1 MIGVLLLNMG
11 GPDTLGAVRP
21 FLYNLFS
28 DRRIIRLGPP
38 FLQKP
43 LAWLISGIRYKKT
56 KKMYSVIGGGSPLLT
71 ITKAQAEALEKEL
84 IIDGRQ
90 GRIRVYIGMRYWH
103 PFIGDTVKR
112 MHQEGVKA
120 VLAISLF
127 PHYSLATSGSAISK
141 FEETVRECPLDYRII
156 SSWHDH
162 PLYIESLC
170 DVITKGIDSF
180 GGEDAEVLFSAH
192 SLPVSII
199 ESGDPYVLHI
209 EGTILEVARRVG
221 IQWHLS
227 YQSRSGPVKWLGP
240 STEEKIRELAV
251 AGVKNL
257 LVVPVS
263 FVSDHIETLFEI
275 DVLYSNLAGALGVRL
290 RRTESLNT
298 HPVFIHA
305 LRELVLTGI
314 SESGW
319 PQY

>member
-1 MIGVLLLNMG
+1 MTGVLLLNMG
-11 GPDTLGAVRP
+11 GPDTLEAVRP

-28 DRRIIRLGPP
+28 DRQIMKLGPP

-43 LAWLISGIRYKKT
+43 LAWLISAIRSKKT
-56 KKMYSVIGGGSPLLT
+56 EKMYSLIGGRSPLLT
-71 ITKAQAEALEKEL
+71 ITKAQAEALQKEL
-84 IIDGRQ
+84 ILEGWQ
-90 GRIRVYIGMRYWH
+90 GQIRVYIGMRYWH

-112 MHQEGVKA
+112 MHHEGVKA
-120 VLAISLF
+120 VLALSLY
-127 PHYSLATSGSAISK
+127 PHYSLTTSGSAISK
-141 FEETVRECPLDYRII
+141 FEETVKEYPIDYRII
-156 SSWHDH
+156 PSWHDH

-199 ESGDPYVLHI
+199 ESGDPYVRHI
-209 EGTILEVARRVG
+209 EGTIQEVVRKVG
-221 IQWHLS
+221 IRWHLS
-227 YQSRSGPVKWLGP
+227 YQSRSGPVKWLSP
-240 STEEKIRELAV
+240 STEEKIRELAA

-298 HPVFIHA
+298 HPIFIRA
-305 LRELVLTGI
+305 LRGLVLMGI

-319 PQY
+319 LRY

>member
-11 GPDTLGAVRP
+11 GPDTLKAVRP

-43 LAWLISGIRYKKT
+43 LARLISVIRYKKT
-56 KKMYSVIGGGSPLLT
+56 EKMYRVIGGRSPLLT

-84 IIDGRQ
+84 IIGGRQ

-103 PFIGDTVKR
+103 PFIEDTVER
-112 MHQEGVKA
+112 MRREGVKA

-127 PHYSLATSGSAISK
+127 PHYSRATSGSAISK
-141 FEETVRECPLDYRII
+141 FEETVRECPLDYRIVP
-156 SSWHDH
+156 SWHDH
-162 PLYIESLC
+162 HLYIESLC
-170 DVITKGIDSF
+170 DVIAKGIDSF
-180 GGEDAEVLFSAH
+180 GGEGAEVLFSAH

-199 ESGDPYVLHI
+199 ESGDPYALHI
-209 EGTILEVARRVG
+209 EGTILEVAKRVG
-221 IQWHLS
+221 IRWHLS
-227 YQSRSGPVKWLGP
+227 YQSRSGPVKWLRP
-240 STEEKIRELAV
+240 STEEKIRELAA

-275 DVLYSNLAGALGVRL
+275 DVSYSNLAGALGVRL
-290 RRTESLNT
+290 RRAESLNT
-298 HPVFIHA
+298 HPVFIRA

-319 PQY
+319 RQC

>member
-11 GPDTLGAVRP
+11 GPDTLKAVRP

-43 LAWLISGIRYKKT
+43 LARLISVIRYKKT
-56 KKMYSVIGGGSPLLT
+56 EKMYRVIGGRSPLLT
-71 ITKAQAEALEKEL
+71 ITKAQAEA
-84 IIDGRQ
+84 
-90 GRIRVYIGMRYWH
+90 
-103 PFIGDTVKR
+103 
-112 MHQEGVKA
+112 
-120 VLAISLF
+120 LAISLF

-141 FEETVRECPLDYRII
+141 FEETVRECPLDYRIVP
-156 SSWHDH
+156 SWHDH
-162 PLYIESLC
+162 HLYIESLC
-170 DVITKGIDSF
+170 DVIAKGIDSF
-180 GGEDAEVLFSAH
+180 GGEGAEVLFSAH

-199 ESGDPYVLHI
+199 ESGDPYALHI
-209 EGTILEVARRVG
+209 EGTILEVAKRVG
-221 IQWHLS
+221 IRWHLS
-227 YQSRSGPVKWLGP
+227 YQSRSGPVKWLRP
-240 STEEKIRELAV
+240 STEEKIRELAA

-275 DVLYSNLAGALGVRL
+275 DVSYSNLAGALGVRL
-290 RRTESLNT
+290 RRAESLNT
-298 HPVFIHA
+298 HPVFIRA

-319 PQY
+319 RQC